1 MVERDEQDCQSG
13 TVAESALDE
22 SGISADEGRGL
33 FIDRC
38 WKFGILG
45 VLFVW
50 LFYDEV
56 YRLVDRWGTA
66 TESHGMLIPAFS
78 LYFVYLNRKRL
89 GRIKG
94 SWSIVGMGVMIFGLW
109 IYLFSFFKGFSY
121 PRSIAMIIMLGGI
134 VLFLGGWRIIR
145 WVWLPIVFLL
155 FSIPL
160 PARLY
165 YEISMPMREMAST
178 VAAVILN
185 FLPNIDCEAAG
196 VVIHGTHLSEDFNLN
211 VAEACSGMRLLR
223 AFVAL
228 SVAMAYLEYRPILH
242 RAVLL
247 VSSVPIAIFCNMLRV
262 LLTGLIYIYM
272 GGEYATGTLHSGL
285 GIAML
290 VVAFSLYG
298 LITWVLNRIY
308 VEEEPEDEGVLVVK
322 KGE

>member
-1 MVERDEQDCQSG
+1 MVERDNQDCKTG
-13 TVAESALDE
+13 VVAEAAPGE
-22 SGISADEGRGL
+22 SDISADERRGL
-33 FIDRC
+33 FIERC
-38 WKFGILG
+38 WKFGIIG

-50 LFYDEV
+50 LFYDETA
-56 YRLVDRWGTA
+56 RLVDRWGTA

-78 LYFVYLNRKRL
+78 LYFVYLERKRL

-94 SWSIVGMGVMIFGLW
+94 HWSFVGLVVMIFSLW
-109 IYLFSFFKGFSY
+109 IYLYSFFMGFSY

-145 WVWLPIVFLL
+145 WVWLPILFLL
-155 FSIPL
+155 FAIPL
-160 PARLY
+160 PVRLY

-178 VAAVILN
+178 VAAAILN
-185 FLPNIDCEAAG
+185 FLPNIDCEATG
-196 VVIHGTHLSEDFNLN
+196 VVIHGMHLSEDFNLN

-242 RAVLL
+242 RIILL

-262 LLTGLIYIYM
+262 LLTGLIYIYV
-272 GGEYATGTLHSGL
+272 GKEYATGTLHSGL
-285 GIAML
+285 GILML

-298 LITWVLNRIY
+298 LITWILNRIY
-308 VEEEPEDEGVLVVK
+308 VEEEHEEERILVVK